1 VVRFAEE
8 IVYPIRRPDW
18 QIVQIENYESG
29 EIRLAY
35 TVYVFGRERYVPPPV
50 FFGRSSK
57 CSTYFCKGEKVK
69 KSEAPRL
76 KMKGL
81 AAPVFHE

>member
-35 TVYVFGRERYVPPPV
+35 TVYVFGRERYVPPRCFSEEV
-50 FFGRSSK
+50 ANAGLISAR
-57 CSTYFCKGEKVK
+57 VK
-69 KSEAPRL
+69 K
-76 KMKGL
+76 
-81 AAPVFHE
+81 

>member
-35 TVYVFGRERYVPPPV
+35 TVYVFGRERYVPPPGV
-50 FFGRSSK
+50 FP
-57 CSTYFCKGEKVK
+57 K
-69 KSEAPRL
+69 KQQMQDLFLQE
-76 KMKGL
+76 
-81 AAPVFHE
+81 

>member
-35 TVYVFGRERYVPPPV
+35 TVYVFGRERYVPPGV
-50 FFGRSSK
+50 FR
-57 CSTYFCKGEKVK
+57 K
-69 KSEAPRL
+69 K
-76 KMKGL
+76 
-81 AAPVFHE
+81 